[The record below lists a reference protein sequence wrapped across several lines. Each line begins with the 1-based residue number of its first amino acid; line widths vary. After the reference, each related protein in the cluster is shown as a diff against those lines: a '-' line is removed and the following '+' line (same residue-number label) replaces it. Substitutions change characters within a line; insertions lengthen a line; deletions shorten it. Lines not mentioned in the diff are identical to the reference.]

1 MLVAEKEQKRRETLY
16 GNMPHEWGLKNGVG
30 KTYNLKNVIYFP
42 SFHIVGGVETYCY
55 EMALK
60 FGKDYDIT
68 IVYKQG
74 DPNQMQR
81 LREVTRVIKFHDGD
95 KIVCDVFLFGWGWD
109 ILDSVEAKE
118 YVQTYH
124 ADFKARGISPCMDK
138 RVTKRYGVA
147 ENTTKGIRE
156 HFDIEVSTMYNPY
169 TPKKPRKVLHLISA
183 TRLSPDKGYNR
194 MLKLADALEKADIP
208 YLWTIYTDKPQD
220 TGHPSM
226 VCLPTRL
233 DILDF
238 VAKAD
243 YLVQL
248 SDSEGYSYSI
258 VEALSVGTPV
268 ICTEFGVAAEQG
280 VENGKTGF
288 ILPFDMSDIPVDAI
302 YKGVK
307 KFKCEPRESH
317 YEEILAPGKSE
328 YTYNP
333 DDKVTVKVL
342 KNFFDLE
349 REQMSIQGTKYEV
362 TRSRAKYLEGLNL
375 VETME

>member
-1 MLVAEKEQKRRETLY
+1 MS
-16 GNMPHEWGLKNGVG
+16 
-30 KTYNLKNVIYFP
+30 KTYHLKNVIYFP
-42 SFHIVGGVETYCY
+42 SFNSIGGVETYCY

-60 FGKDYDIT
+60 FGADYDIT

-74 DPNQMQR
+74 DPKQMQR
-81 LREVTRVIKFHDGD
+81 LREVTRVVKFCDGD
-95 KIVCDVFLFGWGWD
+95 KIVCDVFIFGWGWD
-109 ILDSVEAKE
+109 IIDRVEAKE

-147 ENTTKGIRE
+147 ENTTLGIRE
-156 HFDIEVSTMYNPY
+156 HFGIEASTMYNPY
-169 TPKKPRKVLHLISA
+169 TPKKPRKVLNLISA
-183 TRLSPDKGYNR
+183 TRLTPDKGYNR
-194 MLKLADALEKADIP
+194 MIQLAEALEKADIP
-208 YLWTIYTDKPQD
+208 YLWTIYTDKPRD

-226 VCLPTRL
+226 VCMPQRL

-238 VAKAD
+238 IANAD

-258 VEALSVGTPV
+258 VEALSVGTAV

-288 ILPFDMSDIPVDAI
+288 ILPFDMSEIPVEDI

-307 KFKCEPRESH
+307 KFKYTPRESH
-317 YEEILAPGKSE
+317 YDEILSPGKSE
-328 YTYNP
+328 YEYS
-333 DDKVTVKVL
+333 DDELVEVKVL
-342 KNFFDLE
+342 RNFFDLE
-349 REQMSIQGTKYEV
+349 RNEMSIQGTRYGVK
-362 TRSRAKYLEGLNL
+362 RSRARHLEELNL

>member
-1 MLVAEKEQKRRETLY
+1 M
-16 GNMPHEWGLKNGVG
+16 G
-30 KTYNLKNVIYFP
+30 KIYHLKNVIYFP
-42 SFHIVGGVETYCY
+42 SFYIVGGVETYCY

-60 FGKDYDIT
+60 FGSEFDIT

-74 DPNQMQR
+74 DPKQMQR

-95 KIVCDVFLFGWGWD
+95 KIICDVFLFGWGWD
-109 ILDSVEAKE
+109 IIDSVEAKE

-124 ADFKARGISPCMDK
+124 ADFKARGISPCMDE
-138 RVTKRYGVA
+138 RVTKRYGGA
-147 ENTTKGIRE
+147 ENTTIGIRE
-156 HFDIEVSTMYNPY
+156 HFPIEVSTMYNPY

-194 MLKLADALEKADIP
+194 MLKLAEALEKADIP
-208 YLWTIYTDKPQD
+208 YLWTIYTDQPKD
-220 TGHPSM
+220 TGHPGM
-226 VCLPTRL
+226 VCLKPRL

-238 VAKAD
+238 IANAD

-288 ILPFDMSDIPVDAI
+288 ILPFDMSDIPVEEI

-307 KFKCEPRESH
+307 KFKYVPRESH
-317 YEEILAPGKSE
+317 YEEILSLGKSE
-328 YTYNP
+328 YKYSE
-333 DDKVTVKVL
+333 DDIVTIKVL
-342 KNFFDLE
+342 ENFFDLE
-349 REQMSIQGTKYEV
+349 REEMAIKGTTYEA
-362 TRSRAKYLEGLNL
+362 TRKRGSYLEGRGLA
-375 VETME
+375 EIME

>member
-1 MLVAEKEQKRRETLY
+1 MS
-16 GNMPHEWGLKNGVG
+16 
-30 KTYNLKNVIYFP
+30 KTYHLKNVIYFP
-42 SFHIVGGVETYCY
+42 SFNSIGGVETYCY

-60 FGKDYDIT
+60 FGEDYDIT
-68 IVYKQG
+68 IVYQNG
-74 DPNQMQR
+74 DPAQMRR
-81 LREVTRVIKFHDGD
+81 LSDVCRVIKFREGD

-109 ILDSVEAKE
+109 IMDSVEAKE

-124 ADFKARGISPCMDK
+124 ADFNARGISPCMDK

-156 HFDIEVSTMYNPY
+156 HFGIEVETMYNPY
-169 TPKKPRKVLHLISA
+169 TPKKPRKVLNLISA

-194 MLKLADALEKADIP
+194 MLQLADALEKADIP
-208 YLWTIYTDKPQD
+208 YLWTIYTDSPKD

-238 VAKAD
+238 IANAD

-258 VEALSVGTPV
+258 VEALSVGTAV

-288 ILPFDMSDIPVDAI
+288 ILPFDMKEIPVDDI

-307 KFKCEPRESH
+307 KFKYTPRESH
-317 YEEILAPGKSE
+317 YEQILAEGKSN
-328 YTYNP
+328 YRKDP
-333 DDKVTVKVL
+333 SAIVKVKTL
-342 KNFFDLE
+342 KHYIDLQLE
-349 REQMSIQGTKYEV
+349 RDVGAGEVLEMRLDRAEQ
-362 TRSRAKYLEGLNL
+362 LEGLNL
-375 VETME
+375 VEIIEE

>member
-1 MLVAEKEQKRRETLY
+1 MS
-16 GNMPHEWGLKNGVG
+16 
-30 KTYNLKNVIYFP
+30 KTYHLKNVIYFP
-42 SFHIVGGVETYCY
+42 SFHSIGGVETYCY

-68 IVYKQG
+68 IVYRQG
-74 DPNQMQR
+74 DPKQMQR
-81 LREVTRVIKFHDGD
+81 LREVCRVVRFQEGD

-109 ILDSVEAKE
+109 IIDSVEAKE

-124 ADFKARGISPCMDK
+124 ADFKARGIDPCLDK
-138 RVTKRYGVA
+138 RVTKRFGVA

-156 HFDIEVSTMYNPY
+156 HFNMEVETMYNPY
-169 TPKKPRKVLHLISA
+169 TPKKPRKVLNLISA

-194 MLKLADALEKADIP
+194 MLQLADALEKANIP
-208 YLWTIYTDKPQD
+208 YMWTIFTDLPKD
-220 TGHPSM
+220 TGHPYM
-226 VCLPTRL
+226 VCVPTRL

-238 VAKAD
+238 VANAD

-268 ICTEFGVAAEQG
+268 ICTEFGVAKEQG

-288 ILPFDMSDIPVDAI
+288 ILPFDMSEIPVDEI

-307 KFKCEPRESH
+307 KFKVTPKESH
-317 YEEILAPGKSE
+317 YEQILSQGESDYVYDEKSL
-328 YTYNP
+328 
-333 DDKVTVKVL
+333 VMIKVL
-342 KNFFDLE
+342 TNFFDLE
-349 REQMSIQGTKYEV
+349 RNEMSIHGTKYEV
-362 TRSRAKYLEGLNL
+362 TRERGVYLEGLKL
-375 VETME
+375 VEILE

>member
-1 MLVAEKEQKRRETLY
+1 MS
-16 GNMPHEWGLKNGVG
+16 
-30 KTYNLKNVIYFP
+30 KTYHLKNVIYFP
-42 SFHIVGGVETYCY
+42 SFNSIGGVETYCY

-60 FGKDYDIT
+60 FGEDYDIT
-68 IVYKQG
+68 IVYQNG
-74 DPNQMQR
+74 DPAQMRR
-81 LREVTRVIKFHDGD
+81 LSDVCRVIKFREVD

-109 ILDSVEAKE
+109 IMDSVEAKE

-156 HFDIEVSTMYNPY
+156 HFNIEVETMYNPY
-169 TPKKPRKVLHLISA
+169 TPKKPRKVLNLISA
-183 TRLSPDKGYNR
+183 TRLTPDKGYNR
-194 MLKLADALEKADIP
+194 MLQLAEALEKADIP
-208 YLWTIYTDKPQD
+208 YLWTIYTDKPRD

-226 VCLPTRL
+226 VCMTQRL

-238 VAKAD
+238 IANAD

-288 ILPFDMSDIPVDAI
+288 ILPFDMKEIPVDDI

-307 KFKCEPRESH
+307 KFKYTPRESH
-317 YEEILAPGKSE
+317 YEQILAEGKSN
-328 YTYNP
+328 YRKDP
-333 DDKVTVKVL
+333 SAIVKVKTL
-342 KNFFDLE
+342 KHYIDLQLE
-349 REQMSIQGTKYEV
+349 RDVWVGEVLEVRLDRAEQ
-362 TRSRAKYLEGLNL
+362 LENLNL
-375 VETME
+375 VDILE

>member
-1 MLVAEKEQKRRETLY
+1 MS
-16 GNMPHEWGLKNGVG
+16 

-42 SFHIVGGVETYCY
+42 SFHVVGGVETYCY

-60 FGKDYDIT
+60 FGNDYDIT

-74 DPNQMQR
+74 DPKQMQR
-81 LREVTRVIKFHDGD
+81 LREVTRVVKFHDGD
-95 KIVCDVFLFGWGWD
+95 KIVCDVFMFGWGWD

-124 ADFKARGISPCMDK
+124 ADFKARGIAPCMDE

-147 ENTTKGIRE
+147 ENTTVSIRE
-156 HFDIEVSTMYNPY
+156 HFPVEVSTMYNPY

-194 MLKLADALEKADIP
+194 MLKLAEALEKADIP
-208 YLWTIYTDKPQD
+208 YLWTIYTDQPKD
-220 TGHPSM
+220 TGHPGM
-226 VCLPTRL
+226 VCLKPRL

-238 VAKAD
+238 VARAD

-288 ILPFDMSDIPVDAI
+288 ILPFDMSDIPVEEI

-307 KFKCEPRESH
+307 KFKYVPRESH
-317 YEEILAPGKSE
+317 YEEILSPGKSE
-328 YTYNP
+328 YKYSE
-333 DDKVTVKVL
+333 DDIVTIKVL
-342 KNFFDLE
+342 ENFFDLE
-349 REQMSIQGTKYEV
+349 REEMAIKGTTYEA
-362 TRSRAKYLEGLNL
+362 TRKRGSYLEGRGLA
-375 VETME
+375 EIME

>member
-1 MLVAEKEQKRRETLY
+1 MGQ
-16 GNMPHEWGLKNGVG
+16 
-30 KTYNLKNVIYFP
+30 TYHLKNVIYFP

-95 KIVCDVFLFGWGWD
+95 KIVCDVFMFGWGWD

-156 HFDIEVSTMYNPY
+156 HFNIEVSTMYNPY
-169 TPKKPRKVLHLISA
+169 TVKKPRKVLNLISA

-194 MLKLADALEKADIP
+194 MLKLADALEKAGIP

-220 TGHPSM
+220 TGHDSM
-226 VCLPTRL
+226 VCLKPRL

-268 ICTEFGVAAEQG
+268 ICTAFGVAAEQG

-317 YEEILAPGKSE
+317 YEEILAPGKSK

>member
-1 MLVAEKEQKRRETLY
+1 MSR
-16 GNMPHEWGLKNGVG
+16 
-30 KTYNLKNVIYFP
+30 TYNLKNVIYFP
-42 SFHIVGGVETYCY
+42 SFNSIGGVETYCY

-68 IVYKQG
+68 IVYRQG
-74 DPNQMQR
+74 DKKQMKR
-81 LREVTRVIKFHDGD
+81 LSDVCRVIKFHDGD

-109 ILDSVEAKE
+109 IMDSVEAKE

-124 ADFKARGISPCMDK
+124 ADFKARGIDPCLDK

-147 ENTTKGIRE
+147 DNTTLGIRE
-156 HFDIEVSTMYNPY
+156 HFNMEVETMYNPY
-169 TPKKPRKVLHLISA
+169 TPKKPRKVLNLISA

-194 MLKLADALEKADIP
+194 MLQLADALEKADIP
-208 YLWTIYTDKPQD
+208 YLWTIYTDAPKD

-226 VCLPTRL
+226 VCVPTRL
-233 DILDF
+233 DIIDF
-238 VAKAD
+238 IANAD

-248 SDSEGYSYSI
+248 SDSEGFSYSI

-288 ILPFDMSDIPVDAI
+288 ILPFDMSWIPVEEI

-307 KFKCEPRESH
+307 KFKYTPRESRYDTILSPGAST
-317 YEEILAPGKSE
+317 YEEEREA
-328 YTYNP
+328 N
-333 DDKVTVKVL
+333 VKVRA
-342 KNFFDLE
+342 KKIYIDLE
-349 REQMSIQGTKYEV
+349 NERQMDFGEEWECK
-362 TRSRAKYLEGLNL
+362 RSRAEMLEELGL
-375 VETME
+375 VEIIEE

>member
-1 MLVAEKEQKRRETLY
+1 MSKAY
-16 GNMPHEWGLKNGVG
+16 H
-30 KTYNLKNVIYFP
+30 LKNVIYFP
-42 SFHIVGGVETYCY
+42 SFNSIGGVETYCY

-68 IVYKQG
+68 IVYRNG
-74 DPNQMQR
+74 DKKQMQR
-81 LREVTRVIKFHDGD
+81 LREVCRVIRYQEGD
-95 KIVCDVFLFGWGWD
+95 KIVCDVFIFGWGWD
-109 ILDSVEAKE
+109 IIDSVEAKE

-124 ADFKARGISPCMDK
+124 ADFKARGIDPCLDK

-147 ENTTKGIRE
+147 ENTTIGIRE
-156 HFDIEVSTMYNPY
+156 HFKMDVSTMYNPY
-169 TPKKPRKVLHLISA
+169 TPKKPRKVLNLISA

-194 MLKLADALEKADIP
+194 MLQLADALEKADIP
-208 YLWTIYTDKPQD
+208 YIWTIFTDSPKE
-220 TGHPSM
+220 TGHPYM
-226 VCLPTRL
+226 VCVPTRL

-238 VAKAD
+238 VADAD

-288 ILPFDMSDIPVDAI
+288 ILPFDMSWIPVEEI

-307 KFKCEPRESH
+307 KFKLTPRESH
-317 YEEILAPGKSE
+317 YEEILSPGKSDYKYE
-328 YTYNP
+328 P
-333 DDKVTVKVL
+333 EEEVTVRVRQ
-342 KNFFDLE
+342 NFFDLE
-349 REQMSIQGTKYEV
+349 RNDMSIQGTQYQV
-362 TRSRAKYLEGLNL
+362 TRSRAAYLEGLNL
-375 VETME
+375 VEIME

>member
-1 MLVAEKEQKRRETLY
+1 MS
-16 GNMPHEWGLKNGVG
+16 
-30 KTYNLKNVIYFP
+30 KTYHLKNVIYFP
-42 SFHIVGGVETYCY
+42 SFNSIGGVETYCY

-60 FGKDYDIT
+60 FGTDYDIT

-74 DPNQMQR
+74 DPKQMQR
-81 LREVTRVIKFHDGD
+81 LREVTRVVKFCEGD
-95 KIVCDVFLFGWGWD
+95 KIICDVFIFGWGWD
-109 ILDSVEAKE
+109 IIDSVEAKE

-147 ENTTKGIRE
+147 ENTTLGIRE
-156 HFDIEVSTMYNPY
+156 HFGIEVSTMYNPY
-169 TPKKPRKVLHLISA
+169 TPKKPRKVLNLISA
-183 TRLSPDKGYNR
+183 TRLTPDKGYNR
-194 MLKLADALEKADIP
+194 MLKLADALEEADIP
-208 YLWTIYTDKPQD
+208 YLWTIYTDKPKD

-226 VCLPTRL
+226 VCMPQRL

-238 VAKAD
+238 IANAD

-288 ILPFDMSDIPVDAI
+288 ILPLDMSEIPVEEI
-302 YKGVK
+302 YKGVR
-307 KFKCEPRESH
+307 KFKYTPRESH
-317 YEEILAPGKSE
+317 YDEILAPGKSDYE
-328 YTYNP
+328 YNEGEL
-333 DDKVTVKVL
+333 VEVKVL
-342 KNFFDLE
+342 RNFFDLE
-349 REQMSIQGTKYEV
+349 RNEMSIQGTRYGVK
-362 TRSRAKYLEGLNL
+362 RSRARHLEDLKL

>member
-1 MLVAEKEQKRRETLY
+1 MS
-16 GNMPHEWGLKNGVG
+16 
-30 KTYNLKNVIYFP
+30 KTYHLKNVIYFP
-42 SFHIVGGVETYCY
+42 SFHVVGGVETYCY

-74 DPNQMQR
+74 DPKQMQR

-124 ADFKARGISPCMDK
+124 ADFKARGISPCMDN

-156 HFDIEVSTMYNPY
+156 HFDIEVKTMYNPY

-233 DILDF
+233 DILGF

-268 ICTEFGVAAEQG
+268 ICTAFGVAAEQG

-328 YTYNP
+328 YTYNQ

>member
-1 MLVAEKEQKRRETLY
+1 MS
-16 GNMPHEWGLKNGVG
+16 
-30 KTYNLKNVIYFP
+30 KTDHLKNVLYFP
-42 SFHIVGGVETYCY
+42 SFHVVGGVETYCY

-60 FGKDYDIT
+60 YGKDYYIT
-68 IVYKQG
+68 IVYQAG
-74 DPNQMQR
+74 DPKQMQR
-81 LREVTRVIKFHDGD
+81 LREVTRVVKFCEGD
-95 KIVCDVFLFGWGWD
+95 KIICDVFMFGWGWD

-124 ADFKARGISPCMDK
+124 ADFKARGIEPCMDK

-147 ENTTKGIRE
+147 ENTTLGIRE
-156 HFDIEVSTMYNPY
+156 HFPIEVETMYNPY
-169 TPKKPRKVLHLISA
+169 TVKKPRKVLHLISA

-194 MLKLADALEKADIP
+194 MLWLADALEKADIP
-208 YLWTIYTDKPQD
+208 YLWTIYTDQPRD

-226 VCLPTRL
+226 VCLEPRL

-238 VAKAD
+238 IANAD

-288 ILPFDMSDIPVDAI
+288 ILPFDMSNIPVEEI

-307 KFKCEPRESH
+307 KFKYAPMESH
-317 YEEILAPGKSE
+317 YEEILSPGKSE
-328 YTYNP
+328 YKYSE
-333 DDKVTVKVL
+333 DDIVTIKVL
-342 KNFFDLE
+342 ENFFDLE
-349 REQMSIQGTKYEV
+349 RDEIAIKGTTYEV
-362 TRSRAKYLEGLNL
+362 KRKRGSYLEGRGLA
-375 VETME
+375 EIME

>member
-1 MLVAEKEQKRRETLY
+1 MS
-16 GNMPHEWGLKNGVG
+16 

-42 SFHIVGGVETYCY
+42 SFNSIGGVETYCY

-60 FGKDYDIT
+60 FGADYDIT

-74 DPNQMQR
+74 DPKQMQK
-81 LREVTRVIKFHDGD
+81 LREVTRVVKFCEGD
-95 KIVCDVFLFGWGWD
+95 KIVCDVFIFGWGWD
-109 ILDSVEAKE
+109 IIDSVDAKE

-147 ENTTKGIRE
+147 ENTTVGIRE
-156 HFDIEVSTMYNPY
+156 HFGIEVETMYNPY
-169 TPKKPRKVLHLISA
+169 TAKKPRKVLKLISP
-183 TRLSPDKGYNR
+183 TRLTPDKGYNR
-194 MLKLADALEKADIP
+194 MLQLADALEKADIP
-208 YLWTIYTDKPQD
+208 YLWTIYTDSPKD
-220 TGHPSM
+220 TGHPNM
-226 VCLPTRL
+226 VCVPTRL

-238 VAKAD
+238 IADAD

-288 ILPFDMSDIPVDAI
+288 ILPFDMSEIPVEEI

-307 KFKCEPRESH
+307 RFKYTPRESH

-328 YTYNP
+328 YEYN
-333 DDKVTVKVL
+333 DDESVEIKVL

-349 REQMSIQGTKYEV
+349 RNEMSIQGTRYNVK
-362 TRSRAKYLEGLNL
+362 RSRARYLEGLNL

>member
-1 MLVAEKEQKRRETLY
+1 MGQ
-16 GNMPHEWGLKNGVG
+16 
-30 KTYNLKNVIYFP
+30 TYHFKNVIYFP

-74 DPNQMQR
+74 DPKQMQR
-81 LREVTRVIKFHDGD
+81 LREITRVVKFHDGD
-95 KIVCDVFLFGWGWD
+95 KIVCDVFIFGWGWD
-109 ILDSVEAKE
+109 ILDYVEAKE
-118 YVQTYH
+118 YVQGYH
-124 ADFKARGISPCMDK
+124 ADFKARGINPCLDQ
-138 RVTKRYGVA
+138 RVTKRFGVA
-147 ENTTKGIRE
+147 ENTTKSIRE
-156 HFDIEVSTMYNPY
+156 AFNIEVETMYNPY
-169 TPKKPRKVLHLISA
+169 TPKQPRKVLNLISA

-208 YLWTIYTDKPQD
+208 YLWTIYTDRPQD

-238 VAKAD
+238 VARAD

-268 ICTEFGVAAEQG
+268 ICTEFGVAREQG

-288 ILPFDMSDIPVDAI
+288 ILPFDMSEIPVDEI

-307 KFKCEPRESH
+307 KFKYTPRESH
-317 YEEILAPGKSE
+317 YEEVLAPGKSE
-328 YTYNP
+328 YQYSEDNI
-333 DDKVTVKVL
+333 VTIKVL
-342 KNFFDLE
+342 ENFFDIE
-349 REQMSIQGTKYEV
+349 KQEMSIKGTTYDV
-362 TRSRAKYLEGLNL
+362 TRKRGSYLEGLNL
-375 VETME
+375 VEIME

>member
-1 MLVAEKEQKRRETLY
+1 MS
-16 GNMPHEWGLKNGVG
+16 

-42 SFHIVGGVETYCY
+42 SFNKIGGVETYCY

-60 FGKDYDIT
+60 FGSEYDIT

-74 DPNQMQR
+74 DPKQMQR
-81 LREVTRVIKFHDGD
+81 LREVCRVIKFNEGD

-109 ILDSVEAKE
+109 IIDSVEAKE

-124 ADFKARGISPCMDK
+124 ADFKARGIAPCMDK

-147 ENTTKGIRE
+147 ENTTLGIRE
-156 HFDIEVSTMYNPY
+156 HFNIEVETMYNPY
-169 TPKKPRKVLHLISA
+169 TPKQPRKVLKLISA
-183 TRLSPDKGYNR
+183 TRLTPDKGYNR
-194 MLKLADALEKADIP
+194 MLKLADALEEANVP
-208 YLWTIYTDKPQD
+208 YIWTIYTDSPKD
-220 TGHPSM
+220 TKHPNM
-226 VCLPTRL
+226 ICVPTRL

-238 VAKAD
+238 IADAD

-268 ICTEFGVAAEQG
+268 ICTEFGVAKEQG
-280 VENGKTGF
+280 VEDGKTGF
-288 ILPFDMSDIPVDAI
+288 ILPFDMSEIPVQSI

-307 KFKCEPRESH
+307 KFKYAPRESH
-317 YEEILAPGKSE
+317 YEEILSPGKSD
-328 YTYNP
+328 YKYDMNG
-333 DDKVTVKVL
+333 KVTVKVL

-349 REQMSIQGTKYEV
+349 RGEMSLKGVEYEV
-362 TRSRAKYLEGLNL
+362 TRTRAEKLASLDL
-375 VETME
+375 VEEVG

>member
-1 MLVAEKEQKRRETLY
+1 MS
-16 GNMPHEWGLKNGVG
+16 

-42 SFHIVGGVETYCY
+42 SFHVVGGVETYCY

-60 FGKDYDIT
+60 FGNYYDIT

-74 DPNQMQR
+74 DPKQMQR
-81 LREVTRVIKFHDGD
+81 LREVTRVVKFHDGD
-95 KIVCDVFLFGWGWD
+95 KIVCDVFMFGWGWD

-124 ADFKARGISPCMDK
+124 ADFKARGIAPCMDK
-138 RVTKRYGVA
+138 RVTKRFGVA
-147 ENTTKGIRE
+147 ENTTVSIRE
-156 HFDIEVSTMYNPY
+156 HFPVEVSTMYNPY
-169 TPKKPRKVLHLISA
+169 TVKKPRKVLHLISA

-194 MLKLADALEKADIP
+194 MLKLAEALEKADIP
-208 YLWTIYTDKPQD
+208 YLWTIYTDQPKD
-220 TGHPSM
+220 TGHPGM
-226 VCLPTRL
+226 VCLKPRL

-238 VAKAD
+238 IANAD

-288 ILPFDMSDIPVDAI
+288 ILPFDMSDIPVEEI

-307 KFKCEPRESH
+307 KFKYVPRESH
-317 YEEILAPGKSE
+317 YEEILSPGKSE
-328 YTYNP
+328 YKYSE
-333 DDKVTVKVL
+333 DDIVTIKVL
-342 KNFFDLE
+342 ENFFDLE
-349 REQMSIQGTKYEV
+349 REEMAIKGTTYEA
-362 TRSRAKYLEGLNL
+362 TRKRGSYLEGRGLA
-375 VETME
+375 EIME

>member
-1 MLVAEKEQKRRETLY
+1 MS
-16 GNMPHEWGLKNGVG
+16 

-42 SFHIVGGVETYCY
+42 SFNKIGGVETYCY

-68 IVYKQG
+68 IVYQNG
-74 DPNQMQR
+74 DPKQMQR
-81 LREVTRVIKFHDGD
+81 LREVCRVIKFCEGD

-109 ILDSVEAKE
+109 IIDSVEAKE

-147 ENTTKGIRE
+147 ENTTIGIRE
-156 HFDIEVSTMYNPY
+156 HFQIEVETMYNPY
-169 TPKKPRKVLHLISA
+169 TPKHPRKVLNLISA

-194 MLKLADALEKADIP
+194 MLKLADALEQADIP
-208 YLWTIYTDKPQD
+208 YLWTIYTDSPKE
-220 TGHPSM
+220 TGHPNM
-226 VCLPTRL
+226 VCVPTRL

-238 VAKAD
+238 IANAD

-288 ILPFDMSDIPVDAI
+288 ILPFDMSEIPVQDI

-307 KFKCEPRESH
+307 KFKYTPRESH
-317 YEEILAPGKSE
+317 YEEILSPGESNYK
-328 YTYNP
+328 YDLNG
-333 DDKVTVKVL
+333 KVAIRVL
-342 KNFFDLE
+342 TNFFDLE
-349 REQMSIQGTKYEV
+349 RGEMSFKGMEYEV
-362 TRSRAKYLEGLNL
+362 TRTRAEKLASLDL
-375 VETME
+375 VEEME

>member
-1 MLVAEKEQKRRETLY
+1 MS
-16 GNMPHEWGLKNGVG
+16 
-30 KTYNLKNVIYFP
+30 KTYHLKNVIYFP
-42 SFHIVGGVETYCY
+42 SFNSIGGVETYCY

-60 FGKDYDIT
+60 FGEDYDIT

-74 DPNQMQR
+74 DPKQMQR
-81 LREVTRVIKFHDGD
+81 LRELTRVVKFCDGD
-95 KIVCDVFLFGWGWD
+95 KIICDVFIFGWGWD
-109 ILDSVEAKE
+109 IIDSVEAKE

-156 HFDIEVSTMYNPY
+156 HFNMEVETMYNPY
-169 TPKKPRKVLHLISA
+169 TPKKPRKVLNLISA
-183 TRLSPDKGYNR
+183 TRLTPDKGYNR
-194 MLKLADALEKADIP
+194 MLKLAEALEKADIP
-208 YLWTIYTDKPQD
+208 YLWTIYTDKPRD

-226 VCLPTRL
+226 VCMPQRL

-238 VAKAD
+238 IANAD

-288 ILPFDMSDIPVDAI
+288 ILPFDMSEIPVEEI
-302 YKGVK
+302 YTGVR
-307 KFKCEPRESH
+307 KFKYTPRESH
-317 YEEILAPGKSE
+317 YDEILAPGKSE
-328 YTYNP
+328 YEYS
-333 DDKVTVKVL
+333 DDELVEVKVL
-342 KNFFDLE
+342 RNFFDLE
-349 REQMSIQGTKYEV
+349 RNEMSFKGTRYSVK
-362 TRSRAKYLEGLNL
+362 RSRARHLEELNL

>member
-1 MLVAEKEQKRRETLY
+1 MS
-16 GNMPHEWGLKNGVG
+16 
-30 KTYNLKNVIYFP
+30 KTYHLKNVIYFP
-42 SFHIVGGVETYCY
+42 SFNSIGGVETYCY

-68 IVYKQG
+68 IVYRNG
-74 DPNQMQR
+74 DKKQMQR
-81 LREVTRVIKFHDGD
+81 LREVCRVIRYQEGD
-95 KIVCDVFLFGWGWD
+95 KIVCDVFIFGWGWD
-109 ILDSVEAKE
+109 IIDSVEAKE

-124 ADFKARGISPCMDK
+124 ADFKARGIDPCLDK

-147 ENTTKGIRE
+147 ENTTIGIRE
-156 HFDIEVSTMYNPY
+156 HFKMDVSTMYNPY
-169 TPKKPRKVLHLISA
+169 TPKKPRKVLNLISA

-194 MLKLADALEKADIP
+194 MLQLADALEKADIP
-208 YLWTIYTDKPQD
+208 YIWTIFTDSPKE
-220 TGHPSM
+220 TGHPYM
-226 VCLPTRL
+226 VCVPTRL

-238 VAKAD
+238 VADAD

-288 ILPFDMSDIPVDAI
+288 ILPFDMSWIPVEEI

-307 KFKCEPRESH
+307 KFKLTPRESH
-317 YEEILAPGKSE
+317 YEEILSPGKSDYKYE
-328 YTYNP
+328 P
-333 DDKVTVKVL
+333 EEEVTVRVRQ
-342 KNFFDLE
+342 NFFDLE
-349 REQMSIQGTKYEV
+349 RNDMSIQGTQYQV
-362 TRSRAKYLEGLNL
+362 TRSRAAYLEGLNL
-375 VETME
+375 VEIME

>member
-1 MLVAEKEQKRRETLY
+1 MSKV
-16 GNMPHEWGLKNGVG
+16 
-30 KTYNLKNVIYFP
+30 YNLKNVIYFP
-42 SFHIVGGVETYCY
+42 SFHVVGGVETYCY

-74 DPNQMQR
+74 DPDQMQR
-81 LREVTRVIKFHDGD
+81 LREITRVIKFRDGD

-147 ENTTKGIRE
+147 ENTTVSIRE
-156 HFDIEVSTMYNPY
+156 HFPIEVETMYNPY
-169 TPKKPRKVLHLISA
+169 TVKKPRKVLHLISA

-194 MLKLADALEKADIP
+194 MLKLAEALEKADIP
-208 YLWTIYTDKPQD
+208 YLWTIYTDQPKD
-220 TGHPSM
+220 TGHPGM
-226 VCLPTRL
+226 VCLKPRL

-280 VENGKTGF
+280 VVNGKTGF
-288 ILPFDMSDIPVDAI
+288 ILPFDMSHIPVEDI
-302 YKGVK
+302 YNGVR
-307 KFKCEPRESH
+307 KFKCTPRESH
-317 YEEILAPGKSE
+317 YDEILVPGKSDYE
-328 YTYNP
+328 YVP
-333 DDKVTVKVL
+333 DGLVNIRVL

-349 REQMSIQGTKYEV
+349 RDSMSLQGERYDV
-362 TRSRAKYLEGLNL
+362 TRSRAKHLEELKL